1 MKLWKH
7 LLPLA
12 LAAALLASCGE
23 GTQQSSSLPESSTA
37 EESVPSSQPEESSIP
52 DGSQPESSEAS

>member
-12 LAAALLASCGE
+12 LAAALLASCGGE
-23 GTQQSSSLPESSTA
+23 PQSSSLPESSAA
-37 EESVPSSQPEESSIP
+37 EESVPSSRPEESS
-52 DGSQPESSEAS
+52 A